1 MENLFIARQPIYDL
15 KQTVMGYELLYRNGD
30 VDKAIFEDAN
40 QASCETI
47 LNTFMHIGI
56 DNLIGSALAFINLP
70 YDFLIFESLT
80 PMFKEQTVL
89 EILEDIE
96 PTPESIE
103 GIKRLKSQGY
113 RIALDDFE
121 YDDKF
126 IPFLQLADFIKIDIL
141 DKDEATIRRQY
152 SRTSKYNAL
161 VIAEKVETQ
170 QMYTLCKDVG
180 FEYFQGFFFCRPQ
193 LVKQKHIPANKAV
206 ALNLLNKLQNPDI
219 DFNELESILAQDIA
233 LSYKFLRYI
242 NSAAFSLRREID
254 SIKDAITLLGLSNT
268 KNWVSMIL
276 MSRSVDSKPDE
287 LIATAMIR
295 GKMCELLAEQQKP
308 ALKSQMFIIG
318 LFSVLDALMDME
330 MIDLL
335 DNIILS
341 MPIKLALLDH
351 SGDHGAILE
360 QVLQYEQF
368 CWDELIKTG
377 IKSSVF
383 TESYLEAVNWTKA
396 QMAGIK

>member
-219 DFNELESILAQDIA
+219 DFDELESILVQDIA

-351 SGDHGAILE
+351 SGEHGAILE

-368 CWDELIKTG
+368 CWDELMKTG

-383 TESYLEAVNWTKA
+383 TESYLEAVNWTKV

>member
-15 KQTVMGYELLYRNGD
+15 NQTVMGYELLYRNGN

-47 LNTFMHIGI
+47 INSFMHIGI
-56 DNLIGSALAFINLP
+56 DSLIGSALAFINLP
-70 YDFLIFESLT
+70 NDFLVIESLT
-80 PMFKEQTVL
+80 PMFREQTVL

-96 PTPESIE
+96 PTTETIE

-126 IPFLQLADFIKIDIL
+126 IPFLNLADYVKIDVL
-141 DKDEATIRRQY
+141 GKDEATIRQQLN
-152 SRTSKYNAL
+152 TVSKFD
-161 VIAEKVETQ
+161 VTIIAEKVETQ
-170 QMYTLCKDVG
+170 EMYILCKEIN

-193 LVKQKHIPANKAV
+193 LVTQKHIPTNKAV

-254 SIKDAITLLGLSNT
+254 SIKDAITLLGLVNT
-268 KNWVSMIL
+268 RNWVSMIL
-276 MSRSVDSKPDE
+276 MTRSVDSKPDE
-287 LIATAMIR
+287 LITIAMIR
-295 GKMCELLAEQQKP
+295 GKMCELLAEKNKP
-308 ALKSQMFIIG
+308 DIKAQMFIVG

-335 DNIILS
+335 DTIILS
-341 MPIKLALLDH
+341 SPIKMALLDH

-360 QVLQYEQF
+360 QVLQYEAF
-368 CWDELIKTG
+368 NWDELIKTG
-377 IKSSVF
+377 IESDIF
-383 TESYLEAVNWTKA
+383 TDSYLEAVNWTKI
-396 QMAGIK
+396 QMAAIK

>member
-1 MENLFIARQPIYDL
+1 MENLFIARQPIYDV

-30 VDKAIFEDAN
+30 VDKAIFDDAN

-70 YDFLIFESLT
+70 YDFLIIESLT

-96 PTPESIE
+96 PTPDTIE

-126 IPFLQLADFIKIDIL
+126 IPFLDLADFIKIDVL
-141 DKDEATIRRQY
+141 NKDEASIKQQHNAV
-152 SRTSKYNAL
+152 SRYNAII
-161 VIAEKVETQ
+161 IAEKVETQ
-170 QMYTLCKDVG
+170 EMYTLCKDIG
-180 FEYFQGFFFCRPQ
+180 FDCFQGFFFCRPQ
-193 LVKQKHIPANKAV
+193 LVTQKHIPTNKAV
-206 ALNLLNKLQNPDI
+206 ALNLLNKLQQPDI
-219 DFNELESILAQDIA
+219 DFVELESILAQDIT

-268 KNWVSMIL
+268 RNWVSMIL

-295 GKMCELLAEQQKP
+295 GKMCELLAEQHKP
-308 ALKSQMFIIG
+308 GIKSQMFIVG

-335 DNIILS
+335 DTIILS
-341 MPIKLALLDH
+341 SPIKLALLDH
-351 SGDHGAILE
+351 SGDHGAILD

-368 CWDELIKTG
+368 NWGDLMKTG
-377 IKSSVF
+377 IQSHIF
-383 TESYLEAVNWTKA
+383 TDAYLEAVNWTKA
-396 QMAGIK
+396 QIEGLK

>member
-47 LNTFMHIGI
+47 INTFMHIGI

-96 PTPESIE
+96 PTPETIE
-103 GIKRLKSQGY
+103 GIKRLKYQGY

-126 IPFLQLADFIKIDIL
+126 IPFLELADFIKIDIL
-141 DKDEATIRRQY
+141 DKDKATIQQQHNNI
-152 SRTSKYNAL
+152 SKYDAI

-193 LVKQKHIPANKAV
+193 LVKQKHVPANKAV

-219 DFNELESILAQDIA
+219 DFDELESILAQDVA
-233 LSYKFLRYI
+233 MSYKFLRYI

-308 ALKSQMFIIG
+308 AIKSQMFIVG

-368 CWDELIKTG
+368 CWDELMKTG

-396 QMAGIK
+396 QMASLS

>member
-15 KQTVMGYELLYRNGD
+15 NQTVMGYELLYRNGN

-47 LNTFMHIGI
+47 INSFMHIGI
-56 DNLIGSALAFINLP
+56 DSLIGSALAFINLP
-70 YDFLIFESLT
+70 NDFLVIESLT
-80 PMFKEQTVL
+80 PMFREQTVL

-96 PTPESIE
+96 PTTETIE

-126 IPFLQLADFIKIDIL
+126 IPFLNLADYVKIDVL
-141 DKDEATIRRQY
+141 GKDEATIRQQLN
-152 SRTSKYNAL
+152 TVSKFD
-161 VIAEKVETQ
+161 VTIIAEKVETQ
-170 QMYTLCKDVG
+170 EMYTLCKEIN

-193 LVKQKHIPANKAV
+193 LVTQKHIPTNKAV

-254 SIKDAITLLGLSNT
+254 SIKDAITLLGLVNT
-268 KNWVSMIL
+268 RNWVSMIL
-276 MSRSVDSKPDE
+276 MTRSVDSKPDE
-287 LIATAMIR
+287 LITIAMIR
-295 GKMCELLAEQQKP
+295 GKMCELLAEKNKP
-308 ALKSQMFIIG
+308 DIKAQMFIVG

-335 DNIILS
+335 DTIILS
-341 MPIKLALLDH
+341 SPIKIALLDH

-360 QVLQYEQF
+360 QVLQYEAF
-368 CWDELIKTG
+368 NWDELIKTG
-377 IKSSVF
+377 IESHIF
-383 TESYLEAVNWTKA
+383 TDSYLEAVNWTKI
-396 QMAGIK
+396 QMAAIK